1 MAPSR
6 RNGDCPRTTAKP
18 STTKSPGTAANWSSN
33 TKPPGPAFRA
43 PSSACWPDKQVEIMH
58 RLFLKL
64 FRRHR
69 LDRDLQAELAF
80 HRDMSA
86 AHHNPI
92 PLGNSAVIRE
102 QAFDLWRFN
111 FAENLWRDLVYAARG
126 LRHSPALVL
135 TALLSL
141 GLGIGVNTAMFS
153 LGVEFL
159 FSEPSVRDAGS
170 LVNVSLGGDMHAPR
184 TALDFVAASGLFDEV
199 AGENEESITNYN
211 DGAETHRAFN
221 VFTTKNYFTVL

>member
-1 MAPSR
+1 
-6 RNGDCPRTTAKP
+6 
-18 STTKSPGTAANWSSN
+18 
-33 TKPPGPAFRA
+33 
-43 PSSACWPDKQVEIMH
+43 MH

-64 FRRHR
+64 FRRRR
-69 LDRDLQAELAF
+69 LDRDLQTELAF
-80 HRDMSA
+80 HREMSA

-92 PLGNSAVIRE
+92 PLGNAAVIRE

-111 FAENLWRDLVYAARG
+111 FVENLWRDLVYAARG
-126 LRHSPALVL
+126 LRRSPALVL

-170 LVNVSLGGDMHAPR
+170 LVAVRVGGNSNSPEKVI
-184 TALDFVAASGLFDEV
+184 DFIRSSGLFQDV
-199 AGENEESITNYN
+199 AGENEETFANFN
-211 DGAETHRAFN
+211 DGVETHRIFAIY
-221 VFTTKNYFTVL
+221 TTRNYFTALGVPIRSP